1 MTEKRIMLS
10 FPMAGK
16 TREEIENTKNLMIEW
31 LFDKYND
38 DCIVIES
45 IIEDHES
52 KSALECFIE
61 SRSHMSTVDTVCMGK
76 EWENA
81 RGCRLEHEI
90 AKEYGLNIIYYGD
103 IDD

>member
-38 DCIVIES
+38 DCIVIT
-45 IIEDHES
+45 HT
-52 KSALECFIE
+52 KA
-61 SRSHMSTVDTVCMGK
+61 
-76 EWENA
+76 
-81 RGCRLEHEI
+81 
-90 AKEYGLNIIYYGD
+90 NI
-103 IDD
+103 